1 MSQTFAIILFFVSAL
16 ILVKA
21 SSVVIARL
29 SRIAYFLRVSEFLV
43 SFVFVSIATSLPDV
57 SVALSAA
64 IQGKPE
70 LAFSN
75 VIGANFLKLT
85 LVMGLA
91 AIFAKGLTMKSKT
104 VRVDAA
110 YASFAAFLPVLLLLD
125 SAISRVDAAILL
137 LFFGWYFGTLIF
149 QRERFTKIFSA
160 SQNHVFDFSQFLRD
174 LGVLFAG
181 LIALVASS
189 IFIINSAIAIAEF
202 FHVSLPIIG
211 MLLVALSITLPEII
225 FGARAIIMKHEDM
238 VIGNLI
244 GSVSMNSGL
253 ALGLSNLIA
262 PLSVYNLD
270 PPLLGILFTILVA
283 VGFFAFSSTGKK
295 ISVLE
300 GIALVSIYATFV
312 VLVIS
317 A

>member
-1 MSQTFAIILFFVSAL
+1 MTQVLPIVIFGISAL
-16 ILVKA
+16 ALVKA

-29 SRIAYFLRVSEFLV
+29 SRIAYFLQVSEFLV
-43 SFVFVSIATSLPDV
+43 SFIFVSIATSLPDI

-91 AIFAKGLTMKSKT
+91 AIFARGLTMESKT
-104 VRVDAA
+104 VRADAA
-110 YASFAAFLPVLLLLD
+110 YASFASFLPVLLLLD
-125 SAISRVDAAILL
+125 NAISRVDAVILL

-149 QRERFTKIFSA
+149 QRERFTKVFSA
-160 SQNHVFDFSQFLRD
+160 SQNHLFDFSQFLRD

-189 IFIINSAIAIAEF
+189 IFIVQSAITIAELF
-202 FHVSLPIIG
+202 ELSLPVIG

-262 PLSVYNLD
+262 PLGVRNFD
-270 PPLLGILFTILVA
+270 PLLLGILFTILIA
-283 VGFFAFSSTGKK
+283 LGFFAFSFTGKK
-295 ISVLE
+295 ISVVE
-300 GIALVSIYATFV
+300 GITLVSIYAAFV
-312 VLVIS
+312 VLVMS
-317 A
+317 T